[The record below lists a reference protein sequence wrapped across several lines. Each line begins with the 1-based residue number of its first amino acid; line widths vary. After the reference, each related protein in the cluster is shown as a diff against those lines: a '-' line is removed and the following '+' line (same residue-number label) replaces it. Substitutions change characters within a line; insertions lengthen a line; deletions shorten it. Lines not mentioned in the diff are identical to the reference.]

1 MTFHT
6 DPAGPAADPS
16 PIADRTVAEPPPA
29 DEPAMEGPAATA
41 EGPAAT
47 AGPATAEPGAGT
59 RARALAE
66 PSRRRG
72 GTLIIAGALV
82 AIIAGSTL
90 FLAGW
95 TLGRQAALQ
104 PGTPVS
110 ELDAWQPF
118 WDTYSAITDRYA
130 GGPVDRS
137 ALMQGAIKGMI
148 ASLNDPFSF
157 YMTPDEFKASLQ
169 GISGQFSGIGTTV
182 GTVDASGT
190 NTSCTPLSSTCRLA
204 IESVIPGSPA
214 EKAGLQAGD
223 IMTAVDGTS
232 VDGLTV
238 DQTTQRIRGAKG
250 TPVTLSI
257 ARGTAAPFTVTITR
271 ANILQP
277 EVSAK
282 SLADGAVGYIKLAG
296 FSDQASIDFKA
307 AVAADVKAGQKAIL
321 VDLRG
326 NPGGFV
332 TAARDIASQF
342 LASGAVFWEQDAAGS
357 QTEVAAEPGGAATDP
372 SIKVAVLVDSGT
384 ASASEIV
391 SAALH
396 DHGRAVLVG
405 SKTYGKGTVQ
415 QWTQLE
421 GDSGGFR
428 LTIARW
434 LTPDKVW
441 INGTGITPDVA
452 VPAGQ
457 ATKPGQDPVLDAGL
471 RALGFGAAG

>member
-1 MTFHT
+1 MTFQT
-6 DPAGPAADPS
+6 DLAQPAADTAPEAS
-16 PIADRTVAEPPPA
+16 AAEPANPSA
-29 DEPAMEGPAATA
+29 DEP
-41 EGPAAT
+41 
-47 AGPATAEPGAGT
+47 TAEP
-59 RARALAE
+59 AE
-66 PSRRRG
+66 PSRGTAAPPQTSRRRPG
-72 GTLIIAGALV
+72 ALIVAGALV
-82 AIIAGSTL
+82 AVIAGSTL

-110 ELDAWQPF
+110 EQEAWQPF
-118 WDTYSAITDRYA
+118 WDTYTAVTERYA

-137 ALMQGAIKGMI
+137 ALVQGAIKGMI
-148 ASLNDPFSF
+148 AALNDPFSF

-182 GTVDASGT
+182 GTVDANGT
-190 NTSCTPLSSTCRLA
+190 NTSCTPLSATCRLA
-204 IESVIPGSPA
+204 VESVIPGSPA
-214 EKAGLQAGD
+214 EKAGLGPGDVIAG
-223 IMTAVDGTS
+223 IDGAS

-238 DQTTQRIRGAKG
+238 DQATQKVRGPKDTT
-250 TPVTLSI
+250 VSLSI
-257 ARGTAAPFTVTITR
+257 ARGAAAPFSVTITR

-277 EVSAK
+277 EVATK
-282 SLADGAVGYIKLAG
+282 TLANGSVGYIKLAG

-307 AVAADVKAGQKAIL
+307 AVAADVKAGQKAL
-321 VDLRG
+321 VIDLRG

-342 LASGAVFWEQDAAGS
+342 LSGGTVFWEQDAAGN
-357 QTEVAAEPGGAATDP
+357 QTEVTAEPGGAATDP
-372 SIKVAVLVDSGT
+372 SIKVVVLVDGGT

-396 DHGRAVLVG
+396 DRGRAELLG

-415 QWTQLE
+415 QWTQLA
-421 GDSGGFR
+421 GDNGGFR

-441 INGTGITPDVA
+441 INGVGITPDVT
-452 VPAGQ
+452 VPST

-471 RALGFGAAG
+471 QALGFSAGG

>member
-1 MTFHT
+1 MTFQT
-6 DPAGPAADPS
+6 DPAEPAAATTPGTS
-16 PIADRTVAEPPPA
+16 AAEPVNPPA
-29 DEPAMEGPAATA
+29 DET
-41 EGPAAT
+41 T
-47 AGPATAEPGAGT
+47 AG
-59 RARALAE
+59 RAE
-66 PSRRRG
+66 PSPGAAAPAQSSRRRPG
-72 GTLIIAGALV
+72 ALIFAGALV
-82 AIIAGSTL
+82 AVIAGSTL

-110 ELDAWQPF
+110 EQQAWQPF
-118 WDTYSAITDRYA
+118 WDTYTAVTERYA
-130 GGPVDRS
+130 GGPVDRA
-137 ALMQGAIKGMI
+137 ALVQGAIKGMI
-148 ASLNDPFSF
+148 AALNDPFSF

-182 GTVDASGT
+182 GTVDANGT
-190 NTSCTPLSSTCRLA
+190 NASCTPLSATCRLA
-204 IESVIPGSPA
+204 VESVIQGSPA
-214 EKAGLQAGD
+214 EKAGLQPGDVIAG
-223 IMTAVDGTS
+223 IEGAT

-238 DQTTQRIRGAKG
+238 DQATQKVRGPKDTT
-250 TPVTLSI
+250 VSLSI
-257 ARGTAAPFTVTITR
+257 ARGAAAPFSVTITR

-277 EVSAK
+277 EVSTK
-282 SLADGAVGYIKLAG
+282 TLANGSVGYIKLAG

-307 AVAADVKAGQKAIL
+307 AVGADVKAGEKAL
-321 VDLRG
+321 VIDLRG

-342 LASGAVFWEQDAAGS
+342 LSGGTVFWEQDAAGN
-357 QTEVAAEPGGAATDP
+357 QTEVTAEPGGVATDP
-372 SIKVAVLVDSGT
+372 SIKVVVLVDGGT

-396 DHGRAVLVG
+396 DRGRAELIG

-434 LTPDKVW
+434 LTPDKAW
-441 INGTGITPDVA
+441 IHGVGITPDVI
-452 VPAGQ
+452 VPTA

-471 RALGFGAAG
+471 QALGFSAGG